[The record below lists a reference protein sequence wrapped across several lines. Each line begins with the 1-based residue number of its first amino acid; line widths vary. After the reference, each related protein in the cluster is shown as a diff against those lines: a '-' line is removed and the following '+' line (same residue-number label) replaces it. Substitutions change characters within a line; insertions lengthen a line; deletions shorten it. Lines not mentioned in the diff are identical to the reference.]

1 VSRLT
6 YTKSLYRDEMGD
18 GDRNLFMEVRGRDR
32 KHPLV
37 TEYEI
42 ERLLP
47 VL

>member
-1 VSRLT
+1 
-6 YTKSLYRDEMGD
+6 MGTEIF
-18 GDRNLFMEVRGRDR
+18 FMEVWGKDR
-32 KHPLV
+32 KLHLV

>member
-1 VSRLT
+1 
-6 YTKSLYRDEMGD
+6 MGTEIF
-18 GDRNLFMEVRGRDR
+18 FMEVRGKDK
-32 KHPLV
+32 KHYLV